1 MNKVAKVKKI
11 YKYRAWNKGL
21 KTPLEVREKQ
31 RLAKLGKKLKPF
43 TEEHK
48 RKIGEANKGN
58 MTGKV
63 NGAKSQFK
71 KGNLPHNF
79 KDWITK
85 KPGYKTLYEEIRRT
99 RLVGNGG
106 KFNYGEWETL
116 KAQYNWTCPCCKNT
130 EPTIKLTMDHII
142 PVSKGGSSNIENI
155 QPLCRS
161 CNSKKYNK
169 VIKYEI

>member
-1 MNKVAKVKKI
+1 MNKKAKVNKEK
-11 YKYRAWNKGL
+11 KYRAWNKGL
-21 KTPLEVREKQ
+21 KTPLEVREKL
-31 RLAKLGKKLKPF
+31 RLAKLGKKRPPF

-48 RKIGEANKGN
+48 RRIGKANKGN

-71 KGNLPHNF
+71 KGQMPHNF
-79 KDWITK
+79 KNWITK
-85 KPGYKTLYEEIRRT
+85 KPGYKTLYEEVRRT
-99 RLVGNGG
+99 RLAGNGG

-116 KAQYNWTCPCCKNT
+116 KAQYNWTCPCCKRG
-130 EPTIKLTMDHII
+130 EPNIKLTMDHII

-161 CNSKKYNK
+161 CNSKKHNK